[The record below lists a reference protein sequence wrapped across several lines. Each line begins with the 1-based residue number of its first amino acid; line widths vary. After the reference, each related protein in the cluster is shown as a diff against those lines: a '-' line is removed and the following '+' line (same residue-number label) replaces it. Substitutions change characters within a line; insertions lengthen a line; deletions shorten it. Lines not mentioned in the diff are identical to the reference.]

1 MPPVRCVVLFLLAA
15 TLPLRAENIRVATWN
30 IENFHE
36 HFIGHR
42 LTTRPVMENPPPEI
56 AALVENERR
65 QNNEDNWEVAQVILD
80 DSFRPDVLVIQEG
93 CRQSDLEFF
102 NRRWLNGFFET
113 VVVFPSNTERD
124 QHLGILL
131 RPGFKIVERRDQYHL
146 ERDSVPNAYG
156 DKLFARGPAFVLVES
171 PSGYR
176 FWVGTN
182 HMKSKRDNSV
192 ENTAWRNREAK
203 RTHEIIHELQQAG
216 PDDVVFLGDM
226 NDELGIQQFEQD
238 GGGDT
243 IANLLGDP
251 ARGFILVTEP
261 LARAGKISF
270 AGYWN
275 EDRRSFIDHI
285 IATPSLKEQVI
296 EVKLVDPPLA
306 KVASDHYPVMVII
319 RSDAPAGRS
328 D

>member
-1 MPPVRCVVLFLLAA
+1 MSSIRYAVLLLLAA
-15 TLPLRAENIRVATWN
+15 TVPAGAENIRVATWN

-36 HFIGHR
+36 HFLGHR

-56 AALVENERR
+56 AALIENERR

-80 DSFRPDVLVIQEG
+80 EAFRPDVLVVQES

-102 NRRWLNGFFET
+102 NRRWLNGYFET
-113 VVVFPSNTERD
+113 VVVFPSNTERE
-124 QHLGILL
+124 QHLSILL
-131 RPGFKIVERRDQYHL
+131 RPGFKIVDRKDQYHL
-146 ERDSVPNAYG
+146 EPDTVPNAYG

-171 PSGYR
+171 PGGYR

-182 HMKSKRDNSV
+182 HMKSKRDNTV

-203 RTHEIIHELQQAG
+203 RTHEIIRELQQAG

-226 NDELGIQQFEQD
+226 NDEPGLQQFEQE

-251 ARGFILVTEP
+251 ARGFILVTKP
-261 LARAGKISF
+261 LVDAGKISF
-270 AGYWN
+270 GGYWQ
-275 EDRRSFIDHI
+275 EDYRSFIDHI
-285 IATPSLKEQVI
+285 IATPSVKDQVVD
-296 EVKLVDPPLA
+296 VKVIDSPLA
-306 KVASDHYPVMVII
+306 KVASDHYPVMMVFK
-319 RSDAPAGRS
+319 SDAPANGAK
-328 D
+328 